1 NIFIVVN
8 IDSMVLIGRHHKCDV
23 VLAHPSVSRFH
34 LRIFCHPSS
43 RSLSLTDLSSVHG
56 TWLNGTKLQAGVS
69 VLMNEGDTFTVGVL
83 SRVIVSLGFPLL
95 ALLIR
100 ISPLS
105 SNSMK
110 ICPTINNNNWR

>member
-43 RSLSLTDLSSVHG
+43 RSLSLTDLSS
-56 TWLNGTKLQAGVS
+56 
-69 VLMNEGDTFTVGVL
+69 
-83 SRVIVSLGFPLL
+83 
-95 ALLIR
+95 
-100 ISPLS
+100 
-105 SNSMK
+105 
-110 ICPTINNNNWR
+110 